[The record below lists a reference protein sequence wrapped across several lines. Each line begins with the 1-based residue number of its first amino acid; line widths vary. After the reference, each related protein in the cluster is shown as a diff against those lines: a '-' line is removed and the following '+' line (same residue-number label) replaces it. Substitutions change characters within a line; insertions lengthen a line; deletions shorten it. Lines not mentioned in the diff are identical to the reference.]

1 MISVASMGPGGAV
14 EALFPG
20 LGGPARDSRKPG
32 PRESASLAR
41 VSEPTDLL
49 GRCQA
54 GDRGAFRELFER
66 HRLEVTRLVY
76 RMTHGSQDLEDLVQ
90 EVFVQV
96 HKSLPTFRSEARLS
110 TWIFRIAVNVVLM
123 HRRAARTRPLMLVS
137 KGEPT
142 LIDTATLPDDQL
154 ARQRRVEA
162 LHRLLEQVGEKKRL
176 VYFLHELQ
184 GLSPQQIAHVVGAP
198 VLTVRTRLFY
208 ARREV
213 LALLHTE
220 PALAAIAEGIV
231 ASERPAARE
240 PQKEPA

>member
-1 MISVASMGPGGAV
+1 MISVASLAPGAAVDSSWWGPFGSR
-14 EALFPG
+14 EPG
-20 LGGPARDSRKPG
+20 RRG
-32 PRESASLAR
+32 SANLSI

-54 GDRGAFRELFER
+54 GDRGAFRELFEQ
-66 HRLEVTRLVY
+66 HRVEVTRLVY
-76 RMTHGSQDLEDLVQ
+76 RMTHGGQDLEDLVQ
-90 EVFVQV
+90 EVFIQV
-96 HKSLPTFRSEARLS
+96 HKSLPSFRSEARLS

-142 LIDTATLPDDQL
+142 LVDNANLPDDQV

-162 LHRLLEQVGEKKRL
+162 LYRLLEQVGEKKRI

-184 GLSPQQIAHVVGAP
+184 GLSPQEIAHVVGAP

-213 LALLHTE
+213 LALLRSE
-220 PALAAIAEGIV
+220 PSLAAIADGIV
-231 ASERPAARE
+231 PSERPTAPE
-240 PQKEPA
+240 PHKEPA

>member
-1 MISVASMGPGGAV
+1 MFSVARVAPGGAAAAPWSV
-14 EALFPG
+14 FPG
-20 LGGPARDSRKPG
+20 LWVDSREPG
-32 PRESASLAR
+32 RLESASLSR
-41 VSEPTDLL
+41 VDEAKDLL

-54 GDRGAFRELFER
+54 GDRDAFRELFER

-90 EVFVQV
+90 EVFIQV

-123 HRRAARTRPLMLVS
+123 HRRAARTRPLMLLS
-137 KGEPT
+137 KGEPV
-142 LIDTATLPDDQL
+142 LVDATSLPDDQL

-162 LHRLLEQVGEKKRL
+162 LHRLLEQIGEKKRI

-184 GLSPQQIAHVVGAP
+184 GLSPQEIAHVVGAP

-213 LALLHTE
+213 LALLRTE
-220 PALAAIAEGIV
+220 PALAAIADGIV
-231 ASERPAARE
+231 ASEPPGAPE

>member
-1 MISVASMGPGGAV
+1 MISVATMAPGGAV
-14 EALFPG
+14 EAFWSG
-20 LGGPARDSRKPG
+20 LGRAVAGLGEP
-32 PRESASLAR
+32 PRRRSASLSA
-41 VSEPTDLL
+41 VSEVTDLL

-54 GDRGAFRELFER
+54 GDRGAFRELFEQ

-90 EVFVQV
+90 EVFIQV

-137 KGEPT
+137 KGEP
-142 LIDTATLPDDQL
+142 LLVDSASLPDDQL

-162 LHRLLEQVGEKKRL
+162 LHRLLEQIGEKKRI

-184 GLSPQQIAHVVGAP
+184 GLSPQEIAHVVGAP

-213 LALLHTE
+213 LALLRTE
-220 PALAAIAEGIV
+220 PALAAIADGIV
-231 ASERPAARE
+231 ASEPPGARE

>member
-1 MISVASMGPGGAV
+1 MFSVAHVAPGGAFAALWTGLQGVDV
-14 EALFPG
+14 EL
-20 LGGPARDSRKPG
+20 RKPLR
-32 PRESASLAR
+32 RESASLSR
-41 VSEPTDLL
+41 VDEATDLL
-49 GRCQA
+49 RRCQA
-54 GDRGAFRELFER
+54 GDRHAFRELFER

-90 EVFVQV
+90 EVFIQV

-123 HRRAARTRPLMLVS
+123 HRRAARTRPLMLLS
-137 KGEPT
+137 KGEPV
-142 LIDTATLPDDQL
+142 LVDTTVLPDDQL

-162 LHRLLEQVGEKKRL
+162 LHRLLEQVGEKKRI

-184 GLSPQQIAHVVGAP
+184 GLSPQEIALVVGAP

-213 LALLHTE
+213 LALLRTE
-220 PALAAIAEGIV
+220 PALAAIADGIV
-231 ASERPAARE
+231 ASEPPGAPE

>member
-1 MISVASMGPGGAV
+1 MISLASVAPGMAA
-14 EALFPG
+14 EAFWSG
-20 LGGPARDSRKPG
+20 LGGPPARSREPADRG
-32 PRESASLAR
+32 SATLSR

-90 EVFVQV
+90 EVFIQV

-123 HRRAARTRPLMLVS
+123 HRRASRTRPLMLVS

-142 LIDTATLPDDQL
+142 LIDTAGLPDDHL

-162 LHRLLEQVGEKKRL
+162 LHRLLEQVGEKKRI
-176 VYFLHELQ
+176 VYYLHEIQ
-184 GLSPQQIAHVVGAP
+184 GLSPQEIAHVVDAP

-213 LALLHTE
+213 LALLRSE
-220 PALAAIAEGIV
+220 PALAAIADGIV
-231 ASERPAARE
+231 PSERPGARE

>member
-1 MISVASMGPGGAV
+1 MISAVGLAPGAAAVSPFPGWATPSRHSRERGPLGGAI
-14 EALFPG
+14 LWG
-20 LGGPARDSRKPG
+20 
-32 PRESASLAR
+32 
-41 VSEPTDLL
+41 VSEATDLL

-76 RMTHGSQDLEDLVQ
+76 RMTHGGQDLEDLVQ
-90 EVFVQV
+90 EVFIQV
-96 HKSLPTFRSEARLS
+96 HKSLPTFRSEARIS

-142 LIDTATLPDDQL
+142 LVDTASMPDDQL

-162 LHRLLEQVGEKKRL
+162 LYRLLGQIGEKKRI

-184 GLSPQQIAHVVGAP
+184 GLSPQEIAHVVGAP

-213 LALLHTE
+213 LALLRTE
-220 PALAAIAEGIV
+220 PALAAIADGIH
-231 ASERPAARE
+231 ASEPPGAPE

>member
-1 MISVASMGPGGAV
+1 MAPGAAAGALFWGFGGLTPRSSEPEARGGAILRSV
-14 EALFPG
+14 REA
-20 LGGPARDSRKPG
+20 
-32 PRESASLAR
+32 
-41 VSEPTDLL
+41 TDLL

-90 EVFVQV
+90 EVFIQV
-96 HKSLPTFRSEARLS
+96 HKSLPTFRSEARVS

-142 LIDTATLPDDQL
+142 LIDTASMPDDQL

-162 LHRLLEQVGEKKRL
+162 LYRLLGQIGEKKRI

-184 GLSPQQIAHVVGAP
+184 GLSPQEIAHVVGAP

-213 LALLHTE
+213 LALLRSE
-220 PALAAIAEGIV
+220 PALAAIADGIH
-231 ASERPAARE
+231 ASEPPGAPE

>member
-1 MISVASMGPGGAV
+1 MISAASVALGDAAGA
-14 EALFPG
+14 LWSG
-20 LGGPARDSRKPG
+20 LGR
-32 PRESASLAR
+32 ASLFSREPESRRRATLPD
-41 VSEPTDLL
+41 VSEATDLL

-76 RMTHGSQDLEDLVQ
+76 RMTHGGQDLEDLVQ
-90 EVFVQV
+90 EVFIQV

-123 HRRAARTRPLMLVS
+123 HRRAARTRPLMLVA

-142 LIDTATLPDDQL
+142 LIDTAILPDDQL

-162 LHRLLEQVGEKKRL
+162 LYRLLEQIGEKKRI

-184 GLSPQQIAHVVGAP
+184 GLSPQEIAHVVGAP

-213 LALLHTE
+213 LALLRSE
-220 PALAAIAEGIV
+220 PALAAIAEGIL
-231 ASERPAARE
+231 ASEPPRAHE